1 MPFDYAG
8 RIRRVQDVMRSRD
21 VDVVVLSVGADLPYL
36 TGYEAMESERLTAF
50 VVRPSGDPVMVVP
63 ELEAPRVIPGP
74 FDIRPWGELE
84 DPVVLATSIVPDPSR
99 VAVGNHMWSVFLIGF
114 QERWANAA
122 WIPASPITSE
132 LRIKKDAD
140 ELDLL
145 RQAAHGVDRVM
156 ARIPLEVPFSGR
168 TESDVAH
175 DLARLTVEE
184 GHDAAEFTIVA
195 SGPNG
200 ASPHHHPGNRVIEPG
215 DLVVCDYGG
224 RWGGYYSDSTRTFVV
239 GDATSRQKETH
250 EVVMAANEAGRTAV
264 SPGALCQEVDRAARS
279 VIDEAGLGEHFIH
292 RTGHGIGLEVHEHP
306 YIVEGNEMP
315 LEPGMAFSVEPGAY
329 VPGRLGVRIEDI
341 VVCTSDGAE
350 TLNTA
355 DRSLLSVD

>member
-1 MPFDYAG
+1 MPFDHAG
-8 RIRRVQDVMRSRD
+8 RISRIQDLMQSSE

-36 TGYEAMESERLTAF
+36 TGYEAMESERLTAL
-50 VVRPSGDPVMVVP
+50 VIRPSGDPVLLVP
-63 ELEAPRVIPGP
+63 ELEAPRVVPGP
-74 FDIRPWGELE
+74 FDLRPWGELE
-84 DPVVLATSIVPDPSR
+84 DPIALATSIVADPSR

-114 QERWANAA
+114 QERWAGAS
-122 WIPASPITSE
+122 WIPVSPITSK
-132 LRIKKDAD
+132 LRIEKDAD
-140 ELDLL
+140 EVDLL

-156 ARIPLEVPFSGR
+156 ARIPREVSFSGR
-168 TESDVAH
+168 TESEVAR

-184 GHDAAEFTIVA
+184 GHDSAEFTIVA

-224 RWGGYYSDSTRTFVV
+224 RWSGYHSDSTRAFVV
-239 GDATSRQKETH
+239 GDPTPRQKETH
-250 EVVMAANEAGRTAV
+250 EVVMEANEAGRAVV
-264 SPGALCQEVDRAARS
+264 SPGTECQEVDRAARA
-279 VIDEAGLGEHFIH
+279 VVEEAGLGEHFIH

-315 LEPGMAFSVEPGAY
+315 LRPGMAFSVEPGVY
-329 VPGRLGVRIEDI
+329 LPGRLGVRIEDI
-341 VVCTSDGAE
+341 VVCTQDGVE

-355 DRSLLSVD
+355 DRSLISVG